1 MAKVK
6 PHEISKEMR
15 KKAINDLFEAI
26 EKLKTKKEI
35 VKFFLGL
42 FTASEALML
51 ARRIQVAQLLLED
64 KSYEDIRK
72 ILNVSSHLVHR
83 VDQWLYKGEDDDI
96 QWLQEIIKKEKK
108 RQKPARHYSEGLL
121 NRYVFHRMWSD
132 LFD

>member
-51 ARRIQVAQLLLED
+51 ARRIQVAQLLLKD

-96 QWLQEIIKKEKK
+96 QWLQEIIKKEEK